1 MPQNLVY
8 DLIKQAKE
16 LGVTSIC
23 LSGGEPLLYPK
34 VYEIINAIIT
44 NDMVPFLSTNG
55 SLLDESMVLSLFK
68 SGLSSIQVSLDSS
81 IPDIHHDM
89 TQTKNTFNKVI
100 DGIKLL
106 KSKNMYVKI
115 NSVITIDNYST
126 IDQHIDALAKLN
138 VDEIRLTWEN
148 AISCEKIVKHPNR
161 TLNLELI
168 KDLKEVVLNKQN
180 KYKHCKILF
189 SKSPLETW
197 TNPQDIITCGNL
209 MKAMVILP
217 TGNVSICEMI
227 QNDPTLVYGNVYG

>member
-1 MPQNLVY
+1 MY